1 MSELKSYAVW
11 DASTRWFHW
20 INALCVIAL
29 ALVGFVILNAG
40 ALDVSNAGKVTL
52 KKVHAWIGY
61 VFVLN
66 LLWRIAWAFL
76 GNRYARWRA
85 VLPGGKGYFHTVRS
99 YVAPA
104 AEYSPAVPF
113 VAGFSPLAV
122 GLLTPAVPQHLTVF
136 HSGGR
141 AYVPLRGERC
151 SQYTANELARHGT
164 RTSS

>member
-1 MSELKSYAVW
+1 MVPL
-11 DASTRWFHW
+11 DH
-20 INALCVIAL
+20 ALCVIAV

-122 GLLTPAVPQHLTVF
+122 GLLTPAVAQHLTVF
-136 HSGGR
+136 LRTWGTSMGASSGENVAR
-141 AYVPLRGERC
+141 SIPLMNLRDTVLGHHR
-151 SQYTANELARHGT
+151 
-164 RTSS
+164 SSRLRQEVLRP